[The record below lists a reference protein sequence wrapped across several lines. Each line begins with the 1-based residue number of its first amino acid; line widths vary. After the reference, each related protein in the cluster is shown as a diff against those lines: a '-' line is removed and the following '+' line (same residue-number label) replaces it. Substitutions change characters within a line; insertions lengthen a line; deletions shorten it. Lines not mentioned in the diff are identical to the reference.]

1 MACGVG
7 IGFVGKFAVGS
18 TAHCG
23 IAVHRMRLVQT
34 SSALIMNSDKA
45 FFGTILAMMALLFG
59 YPVAA
64 FFIFLIA
71 VMA

>member
-1 MACGVG
+1 M
-7 IGFVGKFAVGS
+7 
-18 TAHCG
+18 AHCTG
-23 IAVHRMRLVQT
+23 AGLDRQFDVESGSDGAVVDHRTYLVQT
-34 SSALIMNSDKA
+34 LGAMIMDSDKA

-71 VMA
+71 VLA